1 MDDDMDDDM
10 DDSAICSG
18 EIIQPAL
25 EGLAS
30 TFGVSYEELLPYF
43 CEGFGVGEIKLALE
57 TAEKD
62 VDMTW
67 DELLE
72 ARRSAGW
79 GEIWQE
85 LGLIGKDKEDNDNP
99 EGGPENKGKPENH
112 PGKGKGLDKKP

>member
-1 MDDDMDDDM
+1 M
-10 DDSAICSG
+10 AQ
-18 EIIQPAL
+18 QP
-25 EGLAS
+25 ENITKFLAQANEAAK
-30 TFGVSYEELLPYF
+30 V
-43 CEGFGVGEIKLALE
+43 IRE

-72 ARRSAGW
+72 ASRSAGW